1 MGVSIYSNQSIYE
14 FDMGYATFFRLR
26 TLIATMI
33 DKELGEA
40 YGESLYQKSRA
51 EDIKEVLDRKRLA
64 DRYKDVIDFLF
75 MSDCGGSISHKVC
88 RQLYE
93 LLKNV
98 SREQSLDYVRF
109 RSGDWYDFKAF
120 LMECYSKHR
129 KMRWA

>member
-51 EDIKEVLDRKRLA
+51 EDIREVLDRKHLA
-64 DRYKDVIDFLF
+64 VEYKDVIDFLF

-98 SREQSLDYVRF
+98 SREQSLDYIRF
-109 RSGDWYDFKAF
+109 RSGGWYDFKAF

-129 KMRWA
+129 KMRWS